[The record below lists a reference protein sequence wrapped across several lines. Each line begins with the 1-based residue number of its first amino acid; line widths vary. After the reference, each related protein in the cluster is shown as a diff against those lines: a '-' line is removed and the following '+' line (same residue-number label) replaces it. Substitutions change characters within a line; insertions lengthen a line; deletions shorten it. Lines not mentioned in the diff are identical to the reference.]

1 MTGLGPNIKPILNY
15 SRSKGILSLLT
26 QKIGE
31 YKGLEVYMCAWD
43 ASSGYFTWST
53 TAGVDLKW
61 DTSKPGMVYT
71 FEDNG
76 QFSGNETNS
85 FIIWSFNGSPSSATS
100 AGGMSGISEW
110 NINGSY
116 RVPLLQTLTKIK

>member
-1 MTGLGPNIKPILNY
+1 
-15 SRSKGILSLLT
+15 
-26 QKIGE
+26 
-31 YKGLEVYMCAWD
+31 MCAWD
-43 ASSGYFTWST
+43 ASSGYLTWNT
-53 TAGVDLKW
+53 AAGVDLKW
-61 DTSKPGMVYT
+61 DTSKPGTVYT

-85 FIIWSFNGSPSSATS
+85 FIIYDFDGAPSSSTIVGS
-100 AGGMSGISEW
+100 MKNISEW